1 MKYTLQIVD
10 NFYNDA
16 LEVRKFALQQKFI
29 KRPGNYPGVRTD
41 RISNLNS
48 NFFTYFAQKLTALY
62 FDKSEKVEYDIV
74 TLFQSIDGSYDT
86 GWIHTDLSTGEYDVA
101 GVVYLT
107 PQAPIGTGT
116 GIFRSK
122 VEPIQASDIAKKPYS
137 IDNLNNPNYNK
148 EQQRFNDQFEC
159 TVNIG
164 NVFNRLVVYPV
175 EEWHTQM
182 GFFGN
187 TLETSRLTQVFFA
200 KFKLC

>member
-1 MKYTLQIVD
+1 MKYTVQIVD
-10 NFYNDA
+10 NFYEDA
-16 LEVRKFALQQKFI
+16 QKVRNFALQQKFV

-41 RISNLNS
+41 RISNLNL
-48 NFFTYFAQKLTALY
+48 NFFKYFAKKLTALY
-62 FDKSEKVEYDIV
+62 FDNSTKVEYDIT

-86 GWIHTDLSTGEYDVA
+86 GWIHTDLTVDEYDVA
-101 GVVYLT
+101 GVVYLS

-122 VEPIQASDIAKKPYS
+122 TEPIQISDIAKKPYS

-164 NVFNRLVVYPV
+164 NVFNRLVVYPA
-175 EEWHTQM
+175 EQWHTQM
-182 GFFGN
+182 GFFGT

-200 KFKLC
+200 KFKL

>member
-1 MKYTLQIVD
+1 MKYTVQIVD
-10 NFYNDA
+10 NFYEDA
-16 LEVRKFALQQKFI
+16 QKVRNFALQQKFV

-41 RISNLNS
+41 RISNLNL
-48 NFFTYFAQKLTALY
+48 NFFKYFAQKLTALY
-62 FDKSEKVEYDIV
+62 FNNSTKVEYDIT

-86 GWIHTDLSTGEYDVA
+86 GWIHTDLTVDEYDVA
-101 GVVYLT
+101 GVVYLS

-122 VEPIQASDIAKKPYS
+122 TEPIQISDIAKKPYS

-164 NVFNRLVVYPV
+164 NVFNRLVVYPA
-175 EEWHTQM
+175 EQWHTQM
-182 GFFGN
+182 GFFGT

-200 KFKLC
+200 KFKL